1 MTTTIPVPAT
11 INTMMLSDHF
21 SYAEAIA
28 SETAER
34 KGIDNHPA
42 ANVLEVMDKSAMG
55 MEKVRALLMNKAIHI
70 NSWYRSYDLNK
81 AVGGVDSS
89 QHIDGEAID
98 FICPT
103 YGDPL
108 AICRTIVANGSLIR
122 YDQIILEHTWVH
134 ISFAI
139 LSGKPRGQ
147 VLSLLSSGHYAA
159 GLTDKNGIPL

>member
-1 MTTTIPVPAT
+1 MTTSILPTTSAT
-11 INTMMLSDHF
+11 VMLSDHF
-21 SYAEAIA
+21 SYAESIA

-34 KGIDNHPA
+34 KGIDNYPSG
-42 ANVLEVMDKSAMG
+42 NVLMVMDKSALG

-70 NSWYRSYDLNK
+70 NSWYRCHLLNK
-81 AVGGVDSS
+81 EVGGVDTS

-108 AICRTIVANGSLIR
+108 TICRTIMANQPLIR
-122 YDQIILEHTWVH
+122 YDQLILEHTWVH

-147 VLSLLSSGHYAA
+147 VLSLLSSGKYAV
-159 GLTDKNGIPL
+159 GLTDKNGISL

>member
-1 MTTTIPVPAT
+1 MTQDTLSTI
-11 INTMMLSDHF
+11 MLSDHF

-34 KGIDNHPA
+34 SGIDNHPSTE
-42 ANVLEVMDKSAMG
+42 VLTVMDKSALG
-55 MEKVRALLMNKAIHI
+55 MEKVRALLMNKSIHI
-70 NSWYRSYDLNK
+70 NSWYRSHDLNK
-81 AVGGVDSS
+81 AVGGVDTS

-103 YGDPL
+103 YGDCL
-108 AICRTIVANGSLIR
+108 AICKTIVANKELIR
-122 YDQIILEHTWVH
+122 YDQLILEHTWVH

-147 VLSLLSSGHYAA
+147 VLSLLASGHYAQ
-159 GLTDKNGIPL
+159 GLTDKQGTPL